1 VETGWTQELL
11 NWLSSHPGW
20 GMTIVFL
27 VSLLESLVLIGI
39 LLPGIVILFGVGAL
53 IGLGVMEMIP
63 VWIAAS
69 TGAFLGDTLS
79 YALGHRFRAHLLDIW
94 PFSRYPGLM
103 ERGTR
108 FFHAHGAKSVVAGRF
123 IGPLRPIIPAVG
135 GMMGMTPSRF
145 LAVDIPA
152 CVTWAPSFL
161 LPGMMFGASLEVAS
175 EYTGRLAVMLIL
187 VLAVL
192 WLTWWLIR
200 AAYEPLVGVGA
211 RWLRR
216 AIRWSRRHPVLGRVA
231 GPLLVPSSGEVLSV
245 AMLGLLLVLLV
256 WGVVTVLFLSPF
268 SEQPR
273 MVDQVVQDLALSL
286 RNHLADPV
294 MVGLAQLSR
303 WPVSVFSATALLL
316 WLVGAGRR
324 VAALHWIIA
333 IGGGGLLHLL
343 LSWGLRSTPRVLEL
357 ADESMRGPSAA
368 MSLATVTLTFFAVM
382 EARELPR
389 KHRQWPYLVAAL
401 LLMMLALARIYL
413 GLEWLSGALMGIIL
427 GLAWT
432 GIVGIAYRQRAFK
445 RFSGI
450 AASLIFYLSF
460 FGLFAWQVR
469 EHLSEDI
476 EALRSPTVLVELDR
490 QSWWESRWRE
500 MPEDRTRLAAVSSR
514 RFNAQVAVDPGEIAA
529 RLATAGWERV
539 PETDWRWVLQA
550 LNPEP
555 DEASLPLLGRAY
567 MGRSE
572 ELLLRKHI
580 RPEGRMLTIRL
591 WDSGIRLTPGRQV
604 LYLGQL
610 SEEELVQSLGLFSYW
625 KSVEMS
631 RPLQQQVEDL
641 LSGFDWK
648 RVDGEV
654 VLIRE

>member
-1 VETGWTQELL
+1 METGWTQELL
-11 NWLSSHPGW
+11 NWLSSNPGW

-27 VSLLESLVLIGI
+27 VSLLESLVLVGI
-39 LLPGIVILFGVGAL
+39 LLPGIVILFGVGTL

-63 VWIAAS
+63 VWFAAS

-161 LPGMMFGASLEVAS
+161 LPGMLFGASLEVAS

-187 VLAVL
+187 VLAIL

-245 AMLGLLLVLLV
+245 AMLGVLLVLLV

-273 MVDQVVQDLALSL
+273 MVDQAVQDLALSL

-450 AASLIFYLSF
+450 TASLIFYLSF
-460 FGLFAWQVR
+460 FGLFAWQVQER
-469 EHLSEDI
+469 LSEDI

-500 MPEDRTRLAAVSSR
+500 MPEDRTRVAAVSAR

-572 ELLLRKHI
+572 ELLLRKQI
-580 RPEGRMLTIRL
+580 RPEGRLLTIRL
-591 WDSGIRLTPGRQV
+591 WDSGFRLMPGRQV

-610 SEEELVQSLGLFSYW
+610 SEEALVQRLGLFSYW

-641 LSGFDWK
+641 LAGFDWK